1 MSKHE
6 EIIKF
11 ILSLDIGTKISV
23 RGISSDLGV
32 SEGTAYRA
40 IKECESIGIV
50 NTIPRV
56 GTVRVEKLE
65 KKHIDKL
72 TFKDVA
78 TIVEGTILG
87 GKKGLDKTLER
98 FVIGAMEVES
108 IHKYIDA
115 NCLFIVGNR
124 ELAQK
129 LALEKQCAVLITGG
143 FECSDSIKELSNEKG
158 LPLISSTYDTFTVA
172 SMINKALFENNIKK
186 DIILVEDIMENS
198 PTCLSSGDSIKTLKR
213 MVRETGHERYP
224 VIDNEAKVVG
234 IVTLADI
241 SHDTSDEELID
252 TIMIKRPIVVSP
264 GTTLAYAA
272 HIMAWEG
279 IKLCPVVNKSKNK
292 LVGVI
297 SREDVI
303 KAMQIAL
310 RQPHVGETM
319 DDLIIK
325 NFQFEISKDKIHFWG
340 EIIPEMLDSIGTAS
354 WNALNMMLSTMGT
367 MALRQ
372 SNANA
377 NVSID
382 SFSSYFMKP
391 VQMGRVIDIYAEVVD
406 VGRYYSKVD
415 ISIYNRQ
422 KMLIAKGMLSAKMLK
437 K

>member
-23 RGISSDLGV
+23 RGISNGLGV

-40 IKECESIGIV
+40 IKECETIGIV

-65 KKHIDKL
+65 KRHIDKL
-72 TFKDVA
+72 TFKDVVA
-78 TIVEGTILG
+78 IVEGTILG
-87 GKKGLDKTLER
+87 GNAGLERTLER

-115 NCLFIVGNR
+115 DCLFIVGNR

-129 LALEKQCAVLITGG
+129 LALEKQCAVLVTGG
-143 FECSDSIKELSNEKG
+143 FECSDRIKELANKNG

-186 DIILVEDIMENS
+186 DIILVEDIMGNS
-198 PTCLSSGDSIKTLKR
+198 PTCLSSGDTIKTLKKL
-213 MVRETGHERYP
+213 VRETGHERYP
-224 VIDNEAKVVG
+224 VIDNEARVVG

-241 SHDTSDEELID
+241 PNDTNDDDVID
-252 TIMIKRPIVVSP
+252 TIMVKKPIVVMP
-264 GTTLAYAA
+264 TTTLAYAA

-279 IKLCPVVNKSKNK
+279 IKLCPVVNRNK
-292 LVGVI
+292 LVGII

-303 KAMQIAL
+303 KAMQIAI

-325 NFQFEISKDKIHFWG
+325 NFKFEPTSKDKVHFWG

-354 WNALNMMLSTMGT
+354 WNALNMLLSTMGT

-372 SNANA
+372 NNVNANIA
-377 NVSID
+377 ID

-415 ISIYNRQ
+415 ISIYNSD
-422 KMLIAKGMLSAKMLK
+422 KLLIAKAMLSAKMLK